1 MLSEQSLSLGE
12 DLEDRE
18 PGMDLNWAW
27 RSSCLIILK
36 TLQEDKRTEDGR
48 IVDTRIMKRDGL
60 VDSGL
65 WTEEEGLDTRLWTE
79 GVDSKPWTEG
89 VATLV
94 PSAPSRDLLS
104 DDSDVS

>member
-1 MLSEQSLSLGE
+1 
-12 DLEDRE
+12 
-18 PGMDLNWAW
+18 
-27 RSSCLIILK
+27 
-36 TLQEDKRTEDGR
+36 
-48 IVDTRIMKRDGL
+48 MKRDGL